1 MASLGSI
8 LAMNTRQSHDY
19 GQSGVYLGDEYEADA
34 VEGGYEQG
42 FKRDTDEVAGEQIVY
57 GLYGPARFF
66 FIFVRDNG
74 GQGIGY
80 QAVLHQQEEC
90 YEHH

>member
-8 LAMNTRQSHDY
+8 LAMNTRADT
-19 GQSGVYLGDEYEADA
+19 VECGD
-34 VEGGYEQG
+34 EQG
-42 FKRDTDEVAGEQIVY
+42 FKRDTDEVAGRADCLWTLRP
-57 GLYGPARFF
+57 GGFF
-66 FIFVRDNG
+66 LHIVRDNG